1 MNREVPMPFIP
12 MPFIFDPQRQL
23 DRRRKALT
31 RKPGKPHYRRVL
43 VCLAVATALASA
55 QNTSPNPCKPIHP
68 PILTDPPDANQ
79 QMVMRDQVQ
88 KDAAGDYSAANVERK
103 KQISDDSARLLKLA
117 TELKSEVDKT
127 TKDTLSLGVI
137 RKADEIE
144 KLAHSVKE
152 KMKLTV
158 AGN

>member
-1 MNREVPMPFIP
+1 MAAIAGA
-12 MPFIFDPQRQL
+12 QQ
-23 DRRRKALT
+23 
-31 RKPGKPHYRRVL
+31 PGTQPP
-43 VCLAVATALASA
+43 
-55 QNTSPNPCKPIHP
+55 SPNPEKPYLLP
-68 PILTDPPDANQ
+68 EANRLPDANQ
-79 QMVMRDQVQ
+79 QMEMREQQ
-88 KDAAGDYSAANVERK
+88 TGQQNYAAANTERR

-144 KLAHSVKE
+144 RLAHNVKE

-158 AGN
+158 GGS